1 MRAAKSAPTWGWPIP
16 AHKHRLYLSPPLD
29 IGAVVTLDVERSHYI
44 TRVLRLKVD
53 TEILCFD
60 GLGTEFFARIRIADS
75 KASVL
80 ELGEQ
85 SRVESTPGQRIH
97 LAQGVLKGGA
107 MDRAIQKATEL
118 GATDIWPILA
128 QRSNAK
134 ADILRTSR
142 KHHHWQRIVE
152 SASEQSR
159 RLFLPE
165 LNEPVTLAAF
175 FSTSRVA
182 QKLFLDIDQDVLP
195 AVIPRQTT
203 ALLIGPEGGWS
214 SAEREIARANG
225 ALGFSLGALVL
236 RAETMPLA
244 ALAALRQAWRW
255 R

>member
-1 MRAAKSAPTWGWPIP
+1 M
-16 AHKHRLYLSPPLD
+16 KHRLYLPPPLES
-29 IGAVVTLDVERSHYI
+29 GALVTLDAERSHYI
-44 TRVLRLKVD
+44 VRVLRLKID

-60 GLGTEFFARIRIADS
+60 GLGTEFCACVTDANT
-75 KASVL
+75 KTSVL
-80 ELGEQ
+80 ELGEL
-85 SRVESTPGQRIH
+85 SRVEPMPEERIH
-97 LAQGVLKGGA
+97 LAQGLLKGSA

-134 ADILRTSR
+134 ASGAREAR
-142 KHHHWQRIVE
+142 KRRHWQRIIE
-152 SASEQSR
+152 SATEQSR

-165 LNEPVTLAAF
+165 LHEPVALEGF
-175 FSTSRVA
+175 FALSRVE
-182 QKLFLDIDQDVLP
+182 QKFFLDIDQDVLP

-214 SAEREIARANG
+214 DSEREMARVNG
-225 ALGFSLGALVL
+225 TFGFSLGEFVL
-236 RAETMPLA
+236 RAETTPLA